1 MDFTLTEEQQILKET
16 VQRFARQE
24 IQPHSTGWDEE
35 QSCPRELFTQL
46 GQLGMMG
53 ILVDEELGGSGLD
66 YLEYVIVIEEISR
79 VDGAIGLSL
88 AAHNSLCTNH
98 IYCHGNA
105 AQKRKYLPAL
115 ASGDALGAW
124 ALTEPEAGSDAMA
137 ANTRAERV
145 DGGWVINGTKSF
157 CTHGSSA
164 DTYVIVAKT
173 DPERGNRGLSAF
185 VVEKGTPGLVT
196 GKKEDKLGC
205 RASDTSSLI
214 LEDCFLPEE
223 NLVGLEGEGFI
234 DALKVLDGGRIS
246 IAAMA
251 LGIAQGALDCSLNY
265 ALERKQ
271 FGKAI
276 ADFQAIRFK
285 LSEMATRTEAARL
298 LTYRAATRKK
308 RGRSV
313 PLDSSMAKV
322 YASEAAVW
330 ISEQAIQ
337 IHGGYGY
344 TKDYPAEKFWRDAKL
359 CTIGEGTSEIQR
371 MVIARELL
379 K

>member
-1 MDFTLTEEQQILKET
+1 MDFTLTEEQQLLKET

-24 IQPHSTGWDEE
+24 IQPHSTRWDEE

-46 GQLGMMG
+46 GELGMMG
-53 ILVDEELGGSGLD
+53 VLVDEQLGGAGLD

-98 IYCHGNA
+98 IYCYGNT
-105 AQKRKYLPAL
+105 AQKGKYVPAL
-115 ASGDALGAW
+115 ASGEALGAW
-124 ALTEPEAGSDAMA
+124 ALTEPEAGSDAVA
-137 ANTRAERV
+137 ANTRAVRV
-145 DGGWVINGTKSF
+145 DGGWVLNGTKSF

-164 DTYVIVAKT
+164 DIYVIIAKT

-185 VVEKGTPGLVT
+185 LAEKGTPGLVP

-214 LEDCFLPEE
+214 LENCFLPEE
-223 NLVGLEGEGFI
+223 NLLGIEGEGFV

-285 LSEMATRTEAARL
+285 LSDMATRTEAARL
-298 LTYRAATRKK
+298 LTYRAAGLKK
-308 RGRSV
+308 HGRSV

-330 ISEQAIQ
+330 VSEQAVQ